1 MRDFVVI
8 VFVFALVVGGYF
20 GYKEFF
26 GEKVDIPSAEAGEKT
41 KAAAPVAKTKP
52 ATGQENAAQAQPAD
66 PYAEVRKRVEA
77 GMSDD
82 MAADLYTL
90 ARQAADGGQDDRVL
104 DYMSRIFTDYPDSPY
119 SPQAAVA
126 LAQQKLSEGSKWH
139 ARNLLSFA
147 YERCSN
153 PDTRKMY
160 AEKMDEL
167 NTELIFGPAGS
178 PDAVIH
184 QVQPGDYLSKLAAKY
199 NCPYRLIMKINNISD
214 PRKVRVGQRLKIL
227 SGPNGSP
234 MSMSILIDKSEFRMT
249 VYLNGFYLKEYYIGI
264 GQHDFT
270 PAGDF
275 TVGDRI
281 EKPKWGQYEYGHPK
295 NILGDYWLTLEN
307 SKYPGLG
314 IHGTTEPNSI
324 GTKSSLGCIRMYN
337 KDVSDV
343 YMMVPKGTKVT
354 IRE

>member
-20 GYKEFF
+20 GYKELF
-26 GEKVDIPSAEAGEKT
+26 GDKVDIPSAEAGMESRNT
-41 KAAAPVAKTKP
+41 APAPKAEPAAETGNTAP
-52 ATGQENAAQAQPAD
+52 APAVD
-66 PYAEVRKRVEA
+66 PIAEALRRVES

-82 MAADLYTL
+82 MANDLYTV
-90 ARQAADGGQDDRVL
+90 ARAALSGGQDDKSL
-104 DYMSRIFTDYPDSPY
+104 DYMRRIFTDYPDSPY
-119 SPQAAVA
+119 AHHAAVA
-126 LAQQKLSEGSKWH
+126 LAQQKLVEGEKWH

-147 YERCSN
+147 YDRCTN
-153 PDTRKMY
+153 PDTRKKY
-160 AEKMDEL
+160 AERMDEL
-167 NTELIFGPAGS
+167 NADLIFGPAGS
-178 PDAVIH
+178 PDAVIY

-227 SGPNGSP
+227 CGPNGSP

-249 VYLNGFYLKEYYIGI
+249 VYLNGFYLKEYHVGI

-270 PAGDF
+270 PAGEF

-281 EKPKWGQYEYGHPK
+281 EKPKWGQYEHGHPK
-295 NILGDYWLTLEN
+295 NILGDYWLTLDN

-337 KDVSDV
+337 EDVSDV
-343 YMMVPKGTKVT
+343 YIMVPKRTKVT

>member
-26 GEKVDIPSAEAGEKT
+26 GEEVDIPSVEAGEKGGNP
-41 KAAAPVAKTKP
+41 APAQKVTQTVEPGNAKEAP
-52 ATGQENAAQAQPAD
+52 PAD
-66 PYAEVRKRVEA
+66 PFAEIRRRVES
-77 GMSDD
+77 GISDD
-82 MAADLYTL
+82 MPADLYAL
-90 ARQAADGGQDDRVL
+90 AREAVSGGHEDVSM
-104 DYMSRIFTDYPDSPY
+104 DYMRRIFTDYPDSPY
-119 SPQAAVA
+119 AHHAAVA
-126 LAQQKLSEGSKWH
+126 LAQEKLAGGEKWH

-147 YERCSN
+147 YDRCTN
-153 PDTRKMY
+153 PDTRKKY
-160 AEKMDEL
+160 AERMDEL
-167 NTELIFGPAGS
+167 NADLVFGPAGS
-178 PDAVIH
+178 PDAVIY

-199 NCPYRLIMKINNISD
+199 NCPYRLIMKINNITD

-227 SGPNGSP
+227 CGPNGSP
-234 MSMSILIDKSEFRMT
+234 MSMSILVDKDEFRMT
-249 VYLNGFYLKEYYIGI
+249 VYLNGFYLKEYHVGI

-275 TVGDRI
+275 TVGERI
-281 EKPKWGQYEYGHPK
+281 EKPKWGPYEYGHPK
-295 NILGDYWLTLEN
+295 NILGDYWLTLDN

-343 YMMVPKGTKVT
+343 YIMIPKGSKVT